1 MVSTKGNELIGEQPD
16 FSEALSAQDRLDLMI
31 DYYRPH
37 GHPKLTPGALATFI
51 SNEHLSRTVAPEEI
65 AAFLERRSNSLSE
78 DVRVALCMM
87 IGTPP
92 DFLSESADTDL
103 LKRVVLELQI
113 VIEIRDR
120 GINYLAGRRGGAT
133 TLTMLQS
140 VLDSVRLLPL
150 LDVDVSD
157 GETSS
162 PRSLRAI

>member
-16 FSEALSAQDRLDLMI
+16 FSEALSAQARLDLMI

-103 LKRVVLELQI
+103 LKR
-113 VIEIRDR
+113 
-120 GINYLAGRRGGAT
+120 GAT

-140 VLDSVRLLPL
+140 VLGSVRLLPL
-150 LDVDVSD
+150 LDVDGSD
-157 GETSS
+157 GEPSS